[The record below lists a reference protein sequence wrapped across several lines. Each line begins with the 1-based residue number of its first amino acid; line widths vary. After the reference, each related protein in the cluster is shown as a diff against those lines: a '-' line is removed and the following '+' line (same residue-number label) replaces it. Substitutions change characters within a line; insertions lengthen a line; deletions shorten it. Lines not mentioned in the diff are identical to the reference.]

1 MILCDP
7 QADDIFHPR
16 ENLIIS
22 RNGTEVIVWM
32 KQMTDGIRNSYRLV
46 FSLIIKRVLGI
57 KLDFIL
63 ETADRLNLGI
73 GGKTYLGSLKIVIM

>member
-1 MILCDP
+1 
-7 QADDIFHPR
+7 
-16 ENLIIS
+16 
-22 RNGTEVIVWM
+22 
-32 KQMTDGIRNSYRLV
+32 MTDGIRNSYRLV

-73 GGKTYLGSLKIVIM
+73 GGKPYLGSLKIVIM